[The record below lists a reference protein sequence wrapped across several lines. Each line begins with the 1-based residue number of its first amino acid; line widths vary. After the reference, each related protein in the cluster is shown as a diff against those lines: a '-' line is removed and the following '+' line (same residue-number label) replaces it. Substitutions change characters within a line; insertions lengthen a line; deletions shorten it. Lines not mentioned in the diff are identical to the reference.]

1 MGLILPYYDK
11 LGTSEGAFITP
22 NGHILNVYNNEHEDF
37 ARRYC
42 LGMNYDIHTG
52 AVFGPPNPCAKDLWV
67 QSEVQNMIKGK
78 NIFESSHL
86 TKDQLEKYK
95 IWLKNYPSVEST
107 FYCDFLVYI
116 LAYDKVETIVRNHI
130 QTTALQPHIRF
141 YNYYLMGWDI
151 DCLTGFVYDE
161 EKDMFVLKPNN
172 FLIEDYEDR
181 EAEEE
186 IEETR
191 AKVLLKDIPYF
202 FKQ

>member
-52 AVFGPPNPCAKDLWV
+52 AVFGPPYPCAKDVWV
-67 QSEVQNMIKGK
+67 HSEIQNMLKGK
-78 NIFESSHL
+78 DIFESSSL
-86 TKDQLEKYK
+86 TKDQLKKYK
-95 IWLKNYPSVEST
+95 SWLKRFPTIDDSVYS
-107 FYCDFLVYI
+107 DFLVFI
-116 LAYDKVETIVRNHI
+116 LAYDKVETIVRNQI

-141 YNYYLMGWDI
+141 FNYYLMGWTI
-151 DCLTGFVYDE
+151 KRYNGYFYDE
-161 EKDMFVLKPNN
+161 KSDKLIERPNN
-172 FLIEDYEDR
+172 YLVEDYEDR

>member
-22 NGHILNVYNNEHEDF
+22 NGHILKVYNNEHEDF

-52 AVFGPPNPCAKDLWV
+52 AVFGPPYPCAKDVWV
-67 QSEVQNMIKGK
+67 HSEIQNMLKGK
-78 NIFESSHL
+78 DIFESSSL
-86 TKDQLEKYK
+86 TKDQLKKYK
-95 IWLKNYPSVEST
+95 SWLKRFPTIDDSVYS
-107 FYCDFLVYI
+107 DFLVFI
-116 LAYDKVETIVRNHI
+116 LAYDKVETIVRNQI

-141 YNYYLMGWDI
+141 FNYYLMGWTI
-151 DCLTGFVYDE
+151 KRYNGYFYDE
-161 EKDMFVLKPNN
+161 KSDKLIERPNN
-172 FLIEDYEDR
+172 YLVEDYEDR